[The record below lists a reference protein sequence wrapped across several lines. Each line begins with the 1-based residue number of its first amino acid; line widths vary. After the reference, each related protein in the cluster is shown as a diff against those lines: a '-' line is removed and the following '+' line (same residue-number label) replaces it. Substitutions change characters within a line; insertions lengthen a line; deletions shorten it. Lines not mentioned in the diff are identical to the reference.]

1 MSDSSIKQAVR
12 NPVYDAA
19 RQQLAATLTPHMI
32 GNPAATVAAILKV
45 VDTKE
50 PPLRLILLLAP
61 YDPAG
66 LCRPHQSLGS
76 VGRRIKGGTMYDCL
90 ILEPSVWPL
99 SKLQH
104 GGPTGPLAVTGRR
117 GIAQ

>member
-76 VGRRIKGGTMYDCL
+76 VGRRIKGGTRYDCL
-90 ILEPSVWPL
+90 NLQPSVWPL
-99 SKLQH
+99 TATCSTEARPDLW
-104 GGPTGPLAVTGRR
+104 R
-117 GIAQ
+117 